1 LKLIGGLGLSFAG
14 LNAGLSPAAVRGL
27 FLPADDPDA
36 PEDLTLWRSTFCNS
50 FEADVDAPVEP
61 VVVLPMGTF
70 DLEALASGREG
81 LTLKVF
87 FC

>member
-1 LKLIGGLGLSFAG
+1 
-14 LNAGLSPAAVRGL
+14 
-27 FLPADDPDA
+27 
-36 PEDLTLWRSTFCNS
+36 
-50 FEADVDAPVEP
+50 